1 MRKVPEIQKRDHYEG
16 VMSSEKEN
24 FDLSGPLHLT
34 CVDWTNVDHRRSV
47 AACLV
52 QGVYILE
59 RDRQDNRQGSQ
70 ALAPSWWEFFQFRLH
85 TQLVDDADHSIFGA
99 IYEFIPA
106 SNCNH
111 LKNGSPHFVIA
122 FRGTLTKGDAFVRD
136 FQLDVH
142 VIRNGLHQTSRFE
155 IAMQAV
161 RNTVAEFGNLNNIWL
176 AGHSLGAAM
185 AMLAGKTMAKTG
197 VLLEAFLF
205 NPPFFSAPIERIKD
219 KKVKLG
225 IRIAG
230 SFLAAGLA
238 VALKARHQQR
248 NLIEDPFVAL
258 SEWVPCL
265 FVHPGDHICSEY
277 LGYFEHRRKMEEIG
291 AGGIERLATQ
301 NSIGGLIMT
310 AMGKES
316 EDPLHLLPS
325 ANLVVNLDPA
335 QDFKQ
340 AHGIHQ
346 WWRPDL
352 NLQSKVYNYR

>member
-1 MRKVPEIQKRDHYEG
+1 
-16 VMSSEKEN
+16 MSSEKEN

-85 TQLVDDADHSIFGA
+85 TRLVDDADHSIFGA

-122 FRGTLTKGDAFVRD
+122 FRGTLTKGEAFVRD

-176 AGHSLGAAM
+176 AGHSLGASM

-238 VALKARHQQR
+238 VALKGSPPAEESNRR
-248 NLIEDPFVAL
+248 SVCSFVRVGPV
-258 SEWVPCL
+258 SVCTS
-265 FVHPGDHICSEY
+265 GRS
-277 LGYFEHRRKMEEIG
+277 
-291 AGGIERLATQ
+291 
-301 NSIGGLIMT
+301 
-310 AMGKES
+310 
-316 EDPLHLLPS
+316 HLLGVFRNQKIRCILIPS
-325 ANLVVNLDPA
+325 ANLVVNLVPA